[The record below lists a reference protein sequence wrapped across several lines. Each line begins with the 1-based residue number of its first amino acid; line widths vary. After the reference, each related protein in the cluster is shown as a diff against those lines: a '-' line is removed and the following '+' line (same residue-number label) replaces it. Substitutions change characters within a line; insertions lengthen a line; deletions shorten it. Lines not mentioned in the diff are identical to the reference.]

1 MANDGL
7 KHVVH
12 RRVHL
17 ERSQPEHR
25 KRKVGQYLEKKADY
39 KKRSERYHVREKLIK
54 ELSAKTRFRN
64 EDEFNFKM
72 IHGKIG
78 SEGQVILESE
88 ESARKRKLTEKG
100 KMKSEL
106 NKIDTNMFVVNH
118 KQNVVNKRLERMI
131 ASNVGLVS
139 KSKPAVV
146 STGSGGVNGRKA
158 TKSEHIL
165 YESSDSELEN
175 VTSAKTTG
183 TSTSGRSTSSR
194 TRSGSNTTK
203 GGTDGQHE
211 HLFKLSDM
219 FNSKKDLDA
228 LRAKLEDRR
237 NLTVAK
243 HKKRQVRRVRN
254 SKARIHEYPTE
265 RLK

>member
-100 KMKSEL
+100 KVRSEL

-131 ASNVGLVS
+131 TSNVGLVS
-139 KSKPAVV
+139 KKKSPVAVTV
-146 STGSGGVNGRKA
+146 SGGANGGRAAKR
-158 TKSEHIL
+158 EHIL
-165 YESSDSELEN
+165 YESSDSESEHA
-175 VTSAKTTG
+175 TSAGATG
-183 TSTSGRSTSSR
+183 TSTGGSATSSR
-194 TRSGSNTTK
+194 TRSGGNTAK
-203 GGTDGQHE
+203 GAPGDQHE
-211 HLFKLSDM
+211 HLFELSHM

-243 HKKRQVRRVRN
+243 HKRRQVRKVRN
-254 SKARIHEYPTE
+254 SQARMHEYPTE

>member
-88 ESARKRKLTEKG
+88 EAAKRRKLTEKG
-100 KMKSEL
+100 KVKSEL
-106 NKIDTNMFVVNH
+106 NKIDKNMFVVNH

-139 KSKPAVV
+139 KRKPAVV
-146 STGSGGVNGRKA
+146 STSSGVSNGSKPAKV
-158 TKSEHIL
+158 EHIL
-165 YESSDSELEN
+165 YESTDSESEN
-175 VTSAKTTG
+175 ATSADTKG
-183 TSTSGRSTSSR
+183 TSTSGTATSTR
-194 TRSGSNTTK
+194 TRSGGSTTK
-203 GGTDGQHE
+203 GGADDKHE
-211 HLFKLSDM
+211 QLFKLSDM

-254 SKARIHEYPTE
+254 SSTRIHEYPTE